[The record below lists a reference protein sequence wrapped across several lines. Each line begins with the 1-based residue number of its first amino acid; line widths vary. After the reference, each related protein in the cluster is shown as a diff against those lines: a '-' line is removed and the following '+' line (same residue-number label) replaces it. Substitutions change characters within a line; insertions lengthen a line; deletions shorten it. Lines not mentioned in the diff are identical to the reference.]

1 MSGFAAL
8 LVALV
13 AAAEPKASSAK
24 HARRRQT
31 DPIVL
36 TISGGV
42 SLGAY
47 QAGFNWTLVR
57 FMKMAELLGGVEKFP
72 LRPELV
78 AVAGTSAGSINAL
91 LSAAVWCEK
100 SDDLQD
106 SSVDKN
112 LLRDTWLPIGL
123 DQLLP
128 DDPSRYFADD
138 ALLSRRALISVLED
152 VRHKI
157 FDRSTN
163 RTFTPGCRLPLGL
176 TVTRVAPR
184 ERTIGGLTTLTQRFV
199 IPLVF
204 EVTPDGWIRLG
215 PQNLLPD
222 RDSSEYMLRLAE
234 APLADSGETSVPAEQ
249 IGQAILASS
258 AFPVAFSPRDLC
270 TCESACP
277 SERIVNTGTCPGPD
291 PGHPLTGLTCAG
303 LSSSKEQLK
312 LCRWEYVDGG
322 IFDNA
327 PLGLAIDELESWQAP
342 APLRPVFYAFMD
354 PDLRRSQSSNAKPPG
369 TGTWTEGFSGYLQL
383 FGNLISTSR
392 NVDLARAIT
401 AKNWNRT
408 TESLLRELA
417 LTLSQFAFLYQ
428 QLERLSD
435 RESLRAGETV
445 PTSLPRLAKRKRTG
459 RALYQCLERLHNVR
473 QIQSNLAFLAHCSQ
487 AVEELKGGRTSSVID
502 DRARAKL
509 ALSDDEV
516 TTLAQWLAEFVGAGR
531 ESAGS
536 MSEVSE
542 RLERDPAYRAL
553 LRNGVRFSATAFQF
567 LAEETRRI
575 AYSPLPEE
583 KIRRF
588 RDALLEATGLGDR
601 LSTNSNRLAHGV
613 LIEYLGWI
621 QRQGPASVSAAA
633 ARALEIGEGMPSG
646 ELFAVGTLSP
656 VLDSLNASIASG
668 STVGTEQAQMVTW
681 LRQGHDL
688 ENLRSSLQQLSSKIS
703 TLVQTASELQ
713 RQTTGERQLWHSTRF
728 APLAGSQLLNF
739 AAFLDRP
746 LREFDYYA
754 GVYDGVHE
762 LAVGSCTNGA
772 AYLDVPQPQWRLDD
786 PEQLDVESVDTQRC
800 IGNMMGWIAR
810 LLRLQ
815 ESTKAR
821 QVLGALA
828 VAELSVALGDEAAAR
843 RLSAEAEWAWVRDY
857 ALVVPGDSLQAVL
870 GAMLSRRVRCTQ
882 DAKQAL
888 CIADLEFDQFVA
900 ALRAR
905 GYRPDQANMQL
916 LINEPNRWLNSTVK
930 KAADRSATI
939 ELNRSNPPSSIERS
953 VLLALGAGELWTR
966 RALKKSGS
974 PRLVI
979 DPSSLPDEPKPPG
992 QSWIAGAFHLLP
1004 YRVALDVSRGGV
1016 ALAWLE
1022 PELLLTQWL
1031 SLVSLLEPIDYE
1043 SRLSRL
1049 STTIG
1054 MLPTAHFAGM
1064 SFGAGPRLSFH
1075 WTQGQGVDL
1084 GLQTQL
1090 SFLQDRF
1097 SLGLGVRQLSGA
1109 RFSQHW
1115 FVFLSVSDFN
1125 GTIYWLGPWSSGQKK

>member
-1 MSGFAAL
+1 MTGFAVL
-8 LVALV
+8 IVGLV
-13 AAAEPKASSAK
+13 AAAEPKALSAK
-24 HARRRQT
+24 QARRQRQM

-47 QAGFNWTLVR
+47 EAGFDWTLVR
-57 FMKMAELLGGVEKFP
+57 FMKMAELLGGVQKFP

-91 LSAAVWCEK
+91 LSAAVWCETL
-100 SDDLQD
+100 DDTQD
-106 SSVDKN
+106 SSVDNN

-128 DDPSRYFADD
+128 DDPSRYFPDD
-138 ALLSRRALISVLED
+138 ALLSRRALISVMDDL
-152 VRHKI
+152 RHKI

-163 RTFTPGCRLPLGL
+163 RTFVPGCRLPLGL

-184 ERTIGGLTTLTQRFV
+184 ERTIGGLSTLTQRFV

-204 EVTPDGWIRLG
+204 EVTPDGWVRIG
-215 PQNLLPD
+215 PQTLLPD
-222 RDSSEYMLRLAE
+222 RDSSEYTLRLAE
-234 APLADSGETSVPAEQ
+234 ASLLDSGETSVPAEQ
-249 IGQAILASS
+249 VGQAILASS

-354 PDLRRSQSSNAKPPG
+354 PDLRRSQSSNSKPPG
-369 TGTWTEGFSGYLQL
+369 AWTEGFSGYLQL

-392 NVDLARAIT
+392 NADLARAIT

-435 RESLRAGETV
+435 RESLRAGETM

-473 QIQSNLAFLAHCSQ
+473 QIQSNLAFLTHCSQ
-487 AVEELKGGRTSSVID
+487 VVEELKSGRKSSVSD
-502 DRARAKL
+502 DQSRASS
-509 ALSDDEV
+509 LSDDEV
-516 TTLAQWLAEFVGAGR
+516 TTVAEWLAEFVGAGR

-542 RLERDPAYRAL
+542 RSERDPAYRAL
-553 LRNGVRFSATAFQF
+553 LRNGVKFSAAAFQF
-567 LAEETRRI
+567 IAEETRRI
-575 AYSPLPEE
+575 AYSSLSEA

-588 RDALLEATGLGDR
+588 RDVLLEATELGDQ
-601 LSTNSNRLAHGV
+601 LATNSNRLAHGA
-613 LIEYLGWI
+613 LIEYLGEI
-621 QRQGPASVSAAA
+621 QRQGPASVAAVA
-633 ARALEIGEGMPSG
+633 ARALKVSEGVPSG

-668 STVGTEQAQMVTW
+668 STPGTEQAQIVRW

-688 ENLRSSLQQLSSKIS
+688 ENLRSSLQQLSSRIS
-703 TLVQTASELQ
+703 TLVQTASELR
-713 RQTTGERQLWHSTRF
+713 RQTSGERQLWHSTRF

-762 LAVGSCTNGA
+762 LAFGSCSSGS

-786 PEQLDVESVDTQRC
+786 PEQLDLESVDTQRC
-800 IGNMMGWIAR
+800 IGTMMGWIAN

-828 VAELSVALGDEAAAR
+828 FAELSVTLGDEASAQ
-843 RLSAEAEWAWVRDY
+843 RLSTQTEWVWIRDY
-857 ALVVPGDSLQAVL
+857 AQVVPGDSLQAVL
-870 GAMLSRRVRCTQ
+870 EALLSQRVACTQ

-888 CIADLEFDQFVA
+888 CIADLEFDQFLA

-905 GYRPDQANMQL
+905 GYHPEQANMQL
-916 LINEPNRWLNSTVK
+916 LINEPKRWLNNTLK

-939 ELNRSNPPSSIERS
+939 ELSRSNPPSSIERS

-966 RALKKSGS
+966 RALKNSGS

-992 QSWIAGAFHLLP
+992 QSWIASAFHLLP

-1022 PELLLTQWL
+1022 PQLLLRQWL
-1031 SLVSLLEPIDYE
+1031 SLVSLVEPIDYE

-1049 STTIG
+1049 SSTIG
-1054 MLPTAHFAGM
+1054 MLPTAHFAGI
-1064 SFGAGPRLSFH
+1064 SFGAGPRFSFH
-1075 WTQGQGVDL
+1075 WNQGKGVDL

-1097 SLGLGVRQLSGA
+1097 SLGLGIRQLSGA
-1109 RFSQHW
+1109 HVSQHW
-1115 FVFLSVSDFN
+1115 FVLLSVSDFN